1 MYIHMNTYI
10 FIFIYM
16 YIYIHTHI
24 YIYIY
29 KFILKTINLLVYRVN
44 PIHIPAYINRYI
56 LAHFV

>member
-1 MYIHMNTYI
+1 
-10 FIFIYM
+10 M